1 MPNLEHLL
9 REHRELLPVLA
20 QRWGVKAGKRS
31 EEDIIAALQIA
42 MLDPARI
49 ESVYDSLEAKARGVI
64 QSLVGAKPTKNQMI
78 AAIFSAMNGQVRKLG
93 AGGIEREKPHEK
105 PTTTAELLYYWGL
118 VGFTNLPG
126 PGAVLTKVA
135 YIPDDLAVLLP
146 THKTGYS
153 AKALAKEFDDDEIEH
168 HDDHDDDDSEDD
180 QPDERPRQ
188 AAAPPPEPPAPVKAT
203 PKKAKP
209 TPTAETPPPAAPI
222 PEPVATESA
231 RLGRLSALDNPRPA
245 DTSLVDDFTT
255 LLAFLQV
262 TAAHAEIIPYSAR
275 LDEAAR
281 KQITPHLIVKDPARL
296 DFALLI
302 GVTAGMIEFHDS
314 KAYCKRTEARRW
326 LESPRGTQLQMLAD
340 AWLKSSEYVDLAHVP
355 ALTVEDNGYAGV
367 PENARTEA
375 LNLITELVPMDAP
388 WSTDEFIARV
398 FEMQPYFQRAE
409 FDGWYIRGADN
420 KYLKGV
426 ENWDAIDGALLDFYL
441 TGPLYWLGLV
451 TIGDGA
457 VQFNGYGRAFM
468 NREAFPI
475 RAEPDERPILESD
488 GALKVGRGYSRF
500 ERFQLARFTSWVRPP
515 ANPSEPYVYRVDA
528 AGIQRGAG
536 QGIQTDQIDTFL
548 KRVTGETLPQ
558 YVSGLLGNWRGGA
571 QTSVTMER
579 LLVLRTNSVE
589 AMDAILKEPGL
600 RRYLGARLG
609 PTDVIVRAD
618 QWEALQKALGDSGVN
633 VDVRL

>member
-31 EEDIIAALQIA
+31 EEDIIGALQIA

-49 ESVYDSLEAKARGVI
+49 ESVYDSLEDKARGVI
-64 QSLVGAKPTKNQMI
+64 QSLIVAKPTKNQMI
-78 AAIFSAMNGQVRKLG
+78 AAIFSAMNGQLRKLG
-93 AGGIEREKPHEK
+93 AGGIEREKPHEN
-105 PTTTAELLYYWGL
+105 PNTTAEVLYYWGL

-126 PGAVLTKVA
+126 PGAMLTKVA
-135 YIPDDLAVLLP
+135 YIPDDLAALLP
-146 THKTGYS
+146 THKTAYS
-153 AKALAKEFDDDEIEH
+153 AKALLSELGDHDEIEH
-168 HDDHDDDDSEDD
+168 GDDHEDEDSLEANSE
-180 QPDERPRQ
+180 PDESPRQ
-188 AAAPPPEPPAPVKAT
+188 SAAPEPPT
-203 PKKAKP
+203 PAKPAAKKAKVAPATETP
-209 TPTAETPPPAAPI
+209 TPALT
-222 PEPVATESA
+222 PEPPSSDSA

-262 TAAHAEIIPYSAR
+262 TAAHAEIVPYSAR

-302 GVTAGMIEFHDS
+302 GVTSGMIEFHDG
-314 KAYCKRTEARRW
+314 KAYCKRAEARRW
-326 LESPRGTQLQMLAD
+326 LESPRGAQLQTLAD
-340 AWLKSSEYVDLAHVP
+340 AWLRSSEYVDLAHVP
-355 ALTVEDNGYAGV
+355 ALIVDGNGYSGI
-367 PENARTEA
+367 PENARSEA
-375 LNLITELVPMDAP
+375 LNLMTELAPMDAP

-398 FEMQPYFQRAE
+398 FEMQPSFQRAE
-409 FDGWYIRGADN
+409 FDGWYIRGSDN

-468 NREAFPI
+468 SREAFPV
-475 RAEPDERPILESD
+475 RPEPDERPLLESD

-515 ANPSEPYVYRVDA
+515 ASPTEPYVYRVDA

-571 QTSVTMER
+571 QTSVTLEH